1 MTEAYRATLTNPVK
15 GYPLVIEAWKMAKSL
30 MLAGHRVTLIVRAGS
45 PRSEAQNRR
54 YWGKGVLH
62 QISEQ
67 ARVEGKTYAPEVWH
81 ALMKRKFLGVIELP
95 DGSLEGKS
103 TTNLTKAQ
111 FSEFCT
117 QVEAWASTELGVHFD
132 QLEES

>member
-1 MTEAYRATLTNPVK
+1 MTDSYRATLRNPVQ
-15 GYPLVIEAWKMAKSL
+15 GYPLILEAWKMAKAL
-30 MLAGHRVTLIVRAGS
+30 LIGGHRVTLILR
-45 PRSEAQNRR
+45 PETRSEAQNRR

-62 QISEQ
+62 QIAEQ
-67 ARVEGKTYAPEVWH
+67 AVVEGRKYSAEVWH
-81 ALMKRKFLGVIELP
+81 ALLKKKFLGVMELP

-111 FSEFCT
+111 FSDFCT

>member
-1 MTEAYRATLTNPVK
+1 MTDAYRATLFNPVQ
-15 GYPLVIEAWKMAKSL
+15 GYPLILEAWKMAKSL
-30 MLAGHRVTLIVRAGS
+30 MVAGHRVTLVLRTET
-45 PRSEAQNRR
+45 RSDAQNRR

-62 QISEQ
+62 QIAEQ

-81 ALMKRKFLGVIELP
+81 ALLKRKFLGVIELP

-111 FSEFCT
+111 FSDFCT

>member
-1 MTEAYRATLTNPVK
+1 
-15 GYPLVIEAWKMAKSL
+15 MAKAL
-30 MLAGHRVTLIVRAGS
+30 MIAGHRVTLVLRTET
-45 PRSEAQNRR
+45 RSDAQNRR

-62 QISEQ
+62 QIAEQ
-67 ARVEGKTYAPEVWH
+67 ATDEDGRKYPAAAWH
-81 ALMKRKFLGVIELP
+81 AYAKKKFLGVIELP
-95 DGSLEGKS
+95 DGSLEGES

-111 FSEFCT
+111 FSDFCT

>member
-1 MTEAYRATLTNPVK
+1 MERVVLKNPVQAHAEINRIYQQTIK
-15 GYPLVIEAWKMAKSL
+15 PMT
-30 MLAGHRVTLIVRAGS
+30 MAGHKLTLILR
-45 PRSEAQNRR
+45 PETRSEAQNRR

-62 QISEQ
+62 QIAEQ
-67 ARVEGKTYAPEVWH
+67 ATVEGRKYPPEVWH
-81 ALMKRKFLGVIELP
+81 AFAKKKFLGVLELP

-111 FSEFCT
+111 FSDFCT

-132 QLEES
+132 QLEE